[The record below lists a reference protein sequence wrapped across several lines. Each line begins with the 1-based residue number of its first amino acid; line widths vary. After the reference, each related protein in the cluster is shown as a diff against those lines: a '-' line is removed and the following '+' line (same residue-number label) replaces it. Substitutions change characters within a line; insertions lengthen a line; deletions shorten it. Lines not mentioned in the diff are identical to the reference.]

1 MVSLVP
7 VLEGERSVQAQNLT
21 VYIVAGACNSSGQ
34 AVYSTLLCTR
44 QPLTNSI
51 AIRHLVFISLDI
63 LADSGV
69 SRPKMIVLGGSAS
82 IDLARKVAK
91 ELNGKHGELEVKRFP
106 DGEKYVRVVDDVK
119 DQDVVV
125 VQSLYRNPDEY
136 IIELL
141 LLVDALRD
149 LGASSITGVVP
160 YLAYARQDARFKPG
174 EAVSSLTIAKLFE
187 TVGMTA
193 FMTVDTHLHRLED
206 VSKVFHIPAHN
217 LSAMPL
223 LGKYA
228 VENLSPKKPVV
239 VGPDQ
244 EAEPW
249 AATVAKELDAE
260 HTVFHKKRVS
270 STKVEIDT
278 GDVDFKGRDVIFA
291 DDIIST
297 GGTIAESARA
307 CMKKGARRIFA
318 LCTHPVLADGAIE
331 RMKAAG
337 VRKVIGTDTIPS
349 SVSKVS
355 VAPVIADGIRKTGMN

>member
-1 MVSLVP
+1 
-7 VLEGERSVQAQNLT
+7 
-21 VYIVAGACNSSGQ
+21 
-34 AVYSTLLCTR
+34 
-44 QPLTNSI
+44 
-51 AIRHLVFISLDI
+51 
-63 LADSGV
+63 
-69 SRPKMIVLGGSAS
+69 MIVLSGSAS
-82 IDLARKVAK
+82 TDLAGKVAK
-91 ELNGKHGELEVKRFP
+91 ELNAKHVELEIKRFP
-106 DGEKYVRVVDDVK
+106 DGEKYVRVLDDVK
-119 DQDVVV
+119 DQDVVA

-136 IIELL
+136 IMELL

-149 LGASSITGVVP
+149 LGARSITGVVP

-174 EAVSSLTIAKLFE
+174 EAVSSLTIAKLLE
-187 TVGMTA
+187 TVGMTS

-206 VSKVFHIPAHN
+206 VSKVFRIPAYN

-228 VENLSPKKPVV
+228 IENLDPKKPIV
-239 VGPDQ
+239 VGPDE

-249 AATVAKELDAE
+249 AEIVAKELDAE
-260 HTVFHKKRVS
+260 HTIFHKKRVS

-278 GDVDFKGRDVIFA
+278 GDVDFKGRDVVFA

-307 CMKKGARRIFA
+307 CLQKGARRIFA
-318 LCTHPVLADGAIE
+318 LCTHPVLADGAID

-337 VRKVIGTDTIPS
+337 VRRVIGTDTIPS

-355 VAPVIADGIRKTGMN
+355 VAPVVADGIRKTSRN

>member
-1 MVSLVP
+1 MRHVTVP
-7 VLEGERSVQAQNLT
+7 VKAAYTTLFCTGQIPERYQGSGASSFYLPGRFSRVPESLER
-21 VYIVAGACNSSGQ
+21 
-34 AVYSTLLCTR
+34 
-44 QPLTNSI
+44 
-51 AIRHLVFISLDI
+51 
-63 LADSGV
+63 
-69 SRPKMIVLGGSAS
+69 KMIVLGGSAS
-82 IDLARKVAK
+82 IDLAGKVAK
-91 ELNGKHGELEVKRFP
+91 TLNAKHGELEIKRFP
-106 DGEKYVRVVDDVK
+106 DGEKYVRILDDVK
-119 DQDVVV
+119 DQNVVA

-136 IIELL
+136 IMELL

-187 TVGMTA
+187 TVGMTS

-228 VENLSPKKPVV
+228 QENLNPKKPVV
-239 VGPDQ
+239 VGPDE

-249 AATVAKELDAE
+249 AAMVAKELDAE

-278 GDVDFKGRDVIFA
+278 GDVEFEGRDVVFA

-307 CMKKGARRIFA
+307 CTKKGAKRIFA
-318 LCTHPVLADGAIE
+318 LCTHPVLAEGALE
-331 RMKAAG
+331 RMKNAG
-337 VRKVIGTDTIPS
+337 VRRVIGTDTIPS
-349 SVSKVS
+349 NVSKVT
-355 VAPVIADGIRKTGMN
+355 VAPVIAEGIRKTNGN